1 MSFMGRPAPEGITNM
16 GKPWKQEEIDQ
27 LLQEVKEKKSVVDIA
42 ALHKRTQGGIIS
54 RLRETAAILHL
65 NENKTIPECI
75 EITGLDKLDII
86 DAISRREYNIMMKA
100 KKAEAKEKDKE
111 QSLSKHVD
119 ITSERNIISK
129 HVDPLH
135 ELRLEVNELKK
146 DVKEILRLMNALY
159 DFEASQS

>member
-1 MSFMGRPAPEGITNM
+1 M

-27 LLQEVKEKKSVVDIA
+27 LLEEVKEKKSVVDIA

-100 KKAEAKEKDKE
+100 KKAETKEMQKG
-111 QSLSKHVD
+111 
-119 ITSERNIISK
+119 IS
-129 HVDPLH
+129 VPQTPINSVN
-135 ELRLEVNELKK
+135 ELRKDINELKK

>member
-1 MSFMGRPAPEGITNM
+1 MGRAAPEGLTNM
-16 GKPWKQEEIDQ
+16 GKPWSQEELNQ
-27 LLQEVKEKKSVVDIA
+27 LLQEIKEKKSIIDIA
-42 ALHKRTQGGIIS
+42 TLHKRTQGGINS

-65 NENKTIPECI
+65 NDNKTIVECI
-75 EITGLDKLDII
+75 EITGLDKSDVI

-111 QSLSKHVD
+111 QALSKHVD

-159 DFEASQS
+159 DFEASQA